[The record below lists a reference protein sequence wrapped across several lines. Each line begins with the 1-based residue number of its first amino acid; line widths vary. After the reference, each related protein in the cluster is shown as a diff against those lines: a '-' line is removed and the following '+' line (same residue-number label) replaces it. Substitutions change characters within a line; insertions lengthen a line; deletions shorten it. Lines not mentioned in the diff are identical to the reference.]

1 MYNNPYPYNNNI
13 QQQLAQNRMEQLQN
27 QYNTMF
33 PNVNMMQQQ
42 GQQNMLLKGRP
53 VSSLEEARASMIDLD
68 GSMFIFTDIANKKI
82 YTKQIM
88 LDGTAELKTYILE
101 EQKQTVQNVNAEK
114 NGQEYVLRSDFE
126 KIMNKINKQ
135 LEVLKEGIINDES
148 INESD
153 V

>member
-1 MYNNPYPYNNNI
+1 MYNSPYPYNNNI

-101 EQKQTVQNVNAEK
+101 EQKQEVKNVNMGK
-114 NGQEYVLRSDFE
+114 QEYVLCSDFE
-126 KIMNKINKQ
+126 KIINKINKQ
-135 LEVLKEGIINDES
+135 LEILKEGIINDES
-148 INESD
+148 NNESD